1 MDDRSVSLVQQ
12 LTQHTPHDG
21 YQLRHD
27 VQEFAELCGWIPSDH
42 LEGYPGLETIANGHL
57 VVEHGLD
64 NTAVITFLRGAPP
77 FSALAP
83 THQRSLLSISYNN
96 LVDTH
101 YFPDV
106 HGLSYV
112 SNRTY
117 PFKPVRIPIT
127 DDPDCWRAEAYDR
140 VTGRRPNPNIKRLD
154 DALIATLSG
163 WKRKLAAEMLEAGT
177 KVSLEGISTLF
188 NGVIF
193 VRALEDHPRNR
204 GRFSDPVLL
213 STWRSSGEGS
223 GSVRECL
230 VSSLTLL
237 EAPGVPD
244 SLLDLDVLRVFDGLD
259 RQTVSD
265 LFSDFY
271 SDKNLPYTYDFSLM
285 SKHALS
291 RIYEKYVTLIRGDR
305 AITATRGEMMTQKL
319 LFRDAPEEV
328 SDRALGGVYT
338 PQYIARFFARYLKQ
352 NHTPAHFKML
362 RTCDPACGSG
372 MFLRTILE
380 MQCDPM
386 QSRDIVAESKRAFEN
401 ILGVDVDPNACQATR
416 LSLALL
422 HLVLTGRYPEQLR
435 IENKESILFFNT
447 HKELSGKFDAVI
459 ANPPFTKYDDMPEE
473 WRSRVTS
480 LLSEPEEG
488 KPGLFLALLK
498 LGLDTVK
505 PGGFVLYVLPR
516 TTLIAPGAARLR
528 KEMAENF
535 WVRMLADLHEIPVFE
550 GIGSYVVLMI
560 LQRKVELISGE
571 KDVPKAIV
579 VRCSELVGQALQNAL
594 EGRVVNSDFYDI
606 YEADQSQFA
615 EPKWYVLTPGQ
626 NRLKER
632 LRSLPSLEDF
642 LDLRQGLITGA
653 DKVFV
658 RSREEVQ
665 PTEAA
670 LYRAFLSDREMIR
683 YVPPY
688 SSPNETPRLVF
699 YPFLGEQPIGED
711 DLQKFPETLAYLEK
725 HGEVLRERSQV
736 VSGSVPWWRPERPRP
751 PERLLRPKI
760 VSPHLV
766 LLPRFSIDPTGQYAV
781 SHCPVLLS
789 KRGGGIELLRFFV
802 AVLNSSVAFWQI
814 ANQAHKYRRG
824 YNMLELNTLRHIKV
838 PDPKDVP
845 PATMSRLQHIV
856 RDLLRRAQA
865 PQDGPVPEPESSDYE
880 SELDEIVTGLYEL
893 SREERAAVGMGVR

>member
-1 MDDRSVSLVQQ
+1 MDDRSVSIVQR

-21 YQLRHD
+21 HQLRHD
-27 VQEFAELCGWIPSDH
+27 MQEFAELCGWIPSDH

-193 VRALEDHPRNR
+193 VRALEDHRRNQ

-244 SLLDLDVLRVFDGLD
+244 SLLDLDALRVFDGLD

-271 SDKNLPYTYDFSLM
+271 SDNNLPYRYDFSLM

-291 RIYEKYVTLIRGDR
+291 RIYEKYVTLIRDDR

-319 LFRDAPEEV
+319 LFREAPEEV

-386 QSRDIVAESKRAFEN
+386 QSRRHRC
-401 ILGVDVDPNACQATR
+401 GV
-416 LSLALL
+416 
-422 HLVLTGRYPEQLR
+422 
-435 IENKESILFFNT
+435 
-447 HKELSGKFDAVI
+447 
-459 ANPPFTKYDDMPEE
+459 
-473 WRSRVTS
+473 
-480 LLSEPEEG
+480 EEG
-488 KPGLFLALLK
+488 L
-498 LGLDTVK
+498 
-505 PGGFVLYVLPR
+505 
-516 TTLIAPGAARLR
+516 
-528 KEMAENF
+528 
-535 WVRMLADLHEIPVFE
+535 
-550 GIGSYVVLMI
+550 
-560 LQRKVELISGE
+560 
-571 KDVPKAIV
+571 
-579 VRCSELVGQALQNAL
+579 
-594 EGRVVNSDFYDI
+594 
-606 YEADQSQFA
+606 
-615 EPKWYVLTPGQ
+615 
-626 NRLKER
+626 
-632 LRSLPSLEDF
+632 
-642 LDLRQGLITGA
+642 
-653 DKVFV
+653 
-658 RSREEVQ
+658 
-665 PTEAA
+665 
-670 LYRAFLSDREMIR
+670 
-683 YVPPY
+683 
-688 SSPNETPRLVF
+688 
-699 YPFLGEQPIGED
+699 
-711 DLQKFPETLAYLEK
+711 
-725 HGEVLRERSQV
+725 
-736 VSGSVPWWRPERPRP
+736 
-751 PERLLRPKI
+751 
-760 VSPHLV
+760 
-766 LLPRFSIDPTGQYAV
+766 
-781 SHCPVLLS
+781 
-789 KRGGGIELLRFFV
+789 
-802 AVLNSSVAFWQI
+802 
-814 ANQAHKYRRG
+814 
-824 YNMLELNTLRHIKV
+824 
-838 PDPKDVP
+838 
-845 PATMSRLQHIV
+845 
-856 RDLLRRAQA
+856 
-865 PQDGPVPEPESSDYE
+865 
-880 SELDEIVTGLYEL
+880 
-893 SREERAAVGMGVR
+893 